1 MSSNSLMLNRRQWLA
16 GAGTLASGLPFRV
29 LGTTDEETTAQLQP
43 AQRSVHAGMA
53 YVSFDGTGTPWQ
65 APAGNNRTRD
75 YVNSLSREEYLRRHW
90 QI

>member
-1 MSSNSLMLNRRQWLA
+1 MSNSTLILNRRQWLA
-16 GAGTLASGLPFRV
+16 SAGTLASGLPFRV
-29 LGTTDEETTAQLQP
+29 LGTTDVETTAQLLP
-43 AQRSVHAGMA
+43 AQRSVHDGMA

-65 APAGNNRTRD
+65 APLDSNRTRD